1 MSFILYVCYSNRPP
15 TGKVIIHCGRFSFT
29 FCTPLLILQPPRIEP
44 TTSGLMFRDCCG
56 ICVITLDVMIKLSV
70 ITENNKSSFIPTYCV
85 NNCTLIQFVMTKKHF
100 SSRHLNVTKK
110 KNLQNLDQQEL
121 WIRNVTYTN
130 ILKIINFHEKFHTCH
145 KWDKNYFQ
153 ILFKDKVIPIHDKG
167 AHSKFIKNVSNDRVK
182 YCFFCSCG

>member
-1 MSFILYVCYSNRPP
+1 MSFILHVCYSNRPP

-44 TTSGLMFRDCCG
+44 LTSGLMFRDCCG

-110 KNLQNLDQQEL
+110 NLQNLDQQEL
-121 WIRNVTYTN
+121 WIRNVTSTN
-130 ILKIINFHEKFHTCH
+130 FLKIINFHEKFHTCH
-145 KWDKNYFQ
+145 IRDKNYFQ
-153 ILFKDKVIPIHDKG
+153 IVFKDKVIPIHDKG

-182 YCFFCSCG
+182 YFFFCSCG

>member
-1 MSFILYVCYSNRPP
+1 MSFILHVCYSNRPP
-15 TGKVIIHCGRFSFT
+15 TGKVIIHCGRLSFT
-29 FCTPLLILQPPRIEP
+29 FCTPWPILQPPRIEP
-44 TTSGLMFRDCCG
+44 TTSGLMIRDCCG

-85 NNCTLIQFVMTKKHF
+85 NNCTLIQFVM
-100 SSRHLNVTKK
+100 LPKK

-145 KWDKNYFQ
+145 IWDKNYFQ
-153 ILFKDKVIPIHDKG
+153 ILFKDKVIPIHDKS